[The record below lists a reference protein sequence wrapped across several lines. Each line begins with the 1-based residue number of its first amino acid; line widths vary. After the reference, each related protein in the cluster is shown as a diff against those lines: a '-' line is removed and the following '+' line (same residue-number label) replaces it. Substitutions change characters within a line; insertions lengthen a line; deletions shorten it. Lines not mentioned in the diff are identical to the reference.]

1 MHNARL
7 PSWRGCIGFLAKY
20 ISKIL
25 HSQEYRKLESYII
38 DCLLLR
44 NVKCVSMG
52 KVVDMVRFVDYGVID
67 ILHIKFNDKIK
78 ISHRNMPRRSITLFN
93 RARIIA
99 LIQEGLTQTAVANR
113 LGVNQSDVPRGWRR
127 YQQTH
132 SVSDRLWTGRPRSTT
147 AAQDRFVMITAT
159 RRPMSTATELRADL
173 RRASGVQVSTQTIR
187 NRLHTRALHARR
199 PLRRVHLLDR
209 HRAARQTWAQ
219 EHHGWGLAEWRQMLF
234 TDETRIALH
243 PDSRRKRVW
252 RRKGSRARL
261 QHVQEVRAFR
271 GGSVMFWAGIML
283 GRRTPLVP
291 LDGIL
296 TGQRY
301 ILEVLQPIVRPFRA
315 EFGDQFILLD
325 DNARPHRAEVVQN
338 FLQQSD
344 IARMQWPA
352 MSPDMNCIEHAW
364 DMLKRAIAQR
374 PHPPITLQDVIEAA
388 IEEWDRIPQDVLDNL
403 IRGMPRRVRTLLDV
417 HGGHVCY

>member
-1 MHNARL
+1 
-7 PSWRGCIGFLAKY
+7 
-20 ISKIL
+20 
-25 HSQEYRKLESYII
+25 
-38 DCLLLR
+38 
-44 NVKCVSMG
+44 
-52 KVVDMVRFVDYGVID
+52 
-67 ILHIKFNDKIK
+67 
-78 ISHRNMPRRSITLFN
+78 MPRRSITLFN

-113 LGVNQSDVPRGWRR
+113 LGVNQSDVSRGWRR

-132 SVSDRLWTGRPRSTT
+132 SVSDRLRTGRPRSTT

-159 RRPMSTATELRADL
+159 RGPMSTATELRADL

-219 EHHGWGLAEWRQMLF
+219 EHHGWRLAEWRQVLF

-338 FLQQSD
+338 FLQESD

-374 PHPPITLQDVIEAA
+374 PHPPITLQEVIEAA

>member
-1 MHNARL
+1 
-7 PSWRGCIGFLAKY
+7 
-20 ISKIL
+20 
-25 HSQEYRKLESYII
+25 
-38 DCLLLR
+38 
-44 NVKCVSMG
+44 
-52 KVVDMVRFVDYGVID
+52 
-67 ILHIKFNDKIK
+67 
-78 ISHRNMPRRSITLFN
+78 
-93 RARIIA
+93 
-99 LIQEGLTQTAVANR
+99 
-113 LGVNQSDVPRGWRR
+113 
-127 YQQTH
+127 
-132 SVSDRLWTGRPRSTT
+132 
-147 AAQDRFVMITAT
+147 
-159 RRPMSTATELRADL
+159 
-173 RRASGVQVSTQTIR
+173 
-187 NRLHTRALHARR
+187 
-199 PLRRVHLLDR
+199 
-209 HRAARQTWAQ
+209 
-219 EHHGWGLAEWRQMLF
+219 
-234 TDETRIALH
+234 
-243 PDSRRKRVW
+243 
-252 RRKGSRARL
+252 
-261 QHVQEVRAFR
+261 
-271 GGSVMFWAGIML
+271 MFWAGIML

-338 FLQQSD
+338 FLQESD

-374 PHPPITLQDVIEAA
+374 PHPPITLQEVIEAA